1 MLWYVVIIYLSN
13 PIHTLYNIDDVKS
26 QLLGLADL
34 SHSCRADM
42 YLLTDKPPCVLCIY
56 YSSKKKLP
64 QVCVR
69 VVGHSKKTGYV
80 VILVIIMQLQTN
92 FGTAQSHFTVHTHTH
107 GDCVTCGIVSDTGS
121 RSFKSVWAELARG
134 EVGIKAI
141 CERNVLHRALVAAAC
156 WLSS

>member
-1 MLWYVVIIYLSN
+1 MVIIYLSN
-13 PIHTLYNIDDVKS
+13 PIHALYNIDDVKS

-107 GDCVTCGIVSDTGS
+107 TATVSHVAL
-121 RSFKSVWAELARG
+121 FLILAADHLKVFG
-134 EVGIKAI
+134 Q
-141 CERNVLHRALVAAAC
+141 N
-156 WLSS
+156 